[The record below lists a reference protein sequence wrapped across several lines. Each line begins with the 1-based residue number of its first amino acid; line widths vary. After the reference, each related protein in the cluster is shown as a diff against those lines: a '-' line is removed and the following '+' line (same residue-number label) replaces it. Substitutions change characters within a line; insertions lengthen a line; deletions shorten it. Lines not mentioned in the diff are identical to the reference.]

1 MSFLE
6 KTFLPGIDILLV
18 LDMGTQMCSET
29 CLLQEPISLAICSP
43 KAVKSILGLFG
54 TFVFLRI
61 PDLVGKSSIAV
72 SGNARTNG
80 SWDLRLFAIRVS
92 GESSHHCTSTNCS
105 PPVLRLGYFVYLV
118 LHCLEV

>member
-29 CLLQEPISLAICSP
+29 LAICSP